1 MVPKKELNTA
11 VKLAKEYGVGKLY
24 LFGSSLHKK
33 SSAVNDY
40 DFAVAGIAPSRFFA
54 FYGKLFRALSKPVDL
69 VDLSEKSLFNS
80 LIIREG
86 KKIYDKSS

>member
-1 MVPKKELNTA
+1 MVPKKELDKA
-11 VKLAKEYGVGKLY
+11 IEIAKEYGVGKLY
-24 LFGSSLHKK
+24 LFGSSLYKK
-33 SSAVNDY
+33 ADKANDY
-40 DFAVAGIAPSRFFA
+40 DFAVAGIAPYRFFD
-54 FYGKLFRALSKPVDL
+54 FYGKLFKSLNKPVDL